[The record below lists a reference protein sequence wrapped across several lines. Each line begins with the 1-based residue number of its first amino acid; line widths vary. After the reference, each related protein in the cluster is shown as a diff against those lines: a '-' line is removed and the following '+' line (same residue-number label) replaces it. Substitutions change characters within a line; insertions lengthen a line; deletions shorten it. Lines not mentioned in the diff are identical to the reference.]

1 MRTRV
6 ATWGHSFAVRIPR
19 ALAKQVGVREGSAVE
34 IAATGEGLLI
44 KKPGYTLSGLLEG
57 VTADN
62 LHDER
67 DGHAAEPTP

>member
-34 IAATGEGLLI
+34 ITATGEGLLI
-44 KKPGYTLSGLLEG
+44 KKPGYTLSALLEG
-57 VTADN
+57 VTPDN
-62 LHDER
+62 LHEEL
-67 DGHAAEPTP
+67 GGTAAEHAP